1 MTYTWSVGFKAR
13 SHGKGL
19 CHSLHNWCLSKRWT
33 RQVRPMVD
41 AESLFFYLLK
51 ITYYITYIECL
62 ARSYLQ
68 MKLMKSTYSRYN

>member
-1 MTYTWSVGFKAR
+1 MTYTWSVGSKAR

-41 AESLFFYLLK
+41 AESLFLK
-51 ITYYITYIECL
+51 IKDHLLYHLYRVFSKILFTNETNEINI
-62 ARSYLQ
+62 Q
-68 MKLMKSTYSRYN
+68 